1 MKISEY
7 ILLNEYRPKLF
18 YMCKYS
24 ILKNVPNIIYK
35 NLRRSD
41 CECTLCN
48 AFLLKKDEFLFL
60 FYTSFHHDSYV
71 FYFRHTEGNEWSIQ
85 CTLKKFEYTRN

>member
-1 MKISEY
+1 MSAINILNMHKKPRNIACRVEKSIVVIIMCVKLIKILSMKISEY

-18 YMCKYS
+18 YICKYR

-41 CECTLCN
+41 CECTTLCN
-48 AFLLKKDEFLFL
+48 AFFA
-60 FYTSFHHDSYV
+60 
-71 FYFRHTEGNEWSIQ
+71 
-85 CTLKKFEYTRN
+85 

>member
-18 YMCKYS
+18 YMCKYR

-41 CECTLCN
+41 SECTLCN
-48 AFLLKKDEFLFL
+48 AFLLKK
-60 FYTSFHHDSYV
+60 
-71 FYFRHTEGNEWSIQ
+71 G
-85 CTLKKFEYTRN
+85 